1 MKINCQKS
9 QLVEAVSNVQRAVSS
24 KSTLA
29 ALEGI
34 LLKTTEDGDL
44 KLCGYDL
51 ELGITT
57 VIEAQIDEP
66 GEIVLNARL
75 FGDIV
80 RRLPDETVTIIVD
93 EKLITQIFC
102 GPSEFSIVGIP
113 SSEYPELPSVAGAVS
128 VDITSPVLKSMIR
141 QTLFAVA
148 ETDAKPV
155 HTGTLFNIERGE
167 IRLVS
172 VDGYRLAMRTE
183 MINLKF
189 EDQELHFV
197 VPGKTLSEVIKLLP
211 EQDEN
216 VELLIGRRHII
227 FKIEKYSVISRLLE
241 GEFLDYKSAVPGEF
255 TTEVLVNTRKLI
267 ESVERVSLLITDR
280 LKSPVRCIFPEGG
293 DIRLSCVTSIGRAS
307 DELKA
312 VISGPD
318 VEIGFNN
325 RYLLDALR
333 NTDTDQVR
341 IQLTGPISPMKI
353 LPAHGEGFLFL
364 VLPVR
369 LKRD

>member
-1 MKINCQKS
+1 MKIQCQKS

-34 LLKTTEDGDL
+34 LLKTTTNGDL

-57 VIEAQIDEP
+57 VIEAQVDEP
-66 GEIVLNARL
+66 GEVVLSARL

-80 RRLPDETVTIIVD
+80 RRLPDETVTILVD
-93 EKLITQIFC
+93 EKMITQITC

-113 SSEYPELPSVAGAVS
+113 SSEYPELPSVEGAS
-128 VDITSPVLKSMIR
+128 SIDLTSPILKSMIR

-148 ETDAKPV
+148 DTDAKPV
-155 HTGTLFNIERGE
+155 HTGTLFNIENGI

-172 VDGYRLAMRTE
+172 VDGYRLAIIE
-183 MINLKF
+183 KPVKAAKDINFIIPAKTLAEAIKLF
-189 EDQELHFV
+189 TDDDEVVHIAANRRFV
-197 VPGKTLSEVIKLLP
+197 VFSSRT
-211 EQDEN
+211 
-216 VELLIGRRHII
+216 
-227 FKIEKYSVISRLLE
+227 YTVISRLIE
-241 GEFLDYKSAVPGEF
+241 GDFLDYKRVIPEGYHTRVTVDVRDFSNSIERASLII
-255 TTEVLVNTRKLI
+255 TE
-267 ESVERVSLLITDR
+267 R
-280 LKSPVRCIFPEGG
+280 LKNPLRITFDGNITVRCQTTLGK
-293 DIRLSCVTSIGRAS
+293 VV
-307 DELKA
+307 DELDA
-312 VISGPD
+312 EIEGEP

-333 NTDTDQVR
+333 YSRCDKLVFEVS
-341 IQLTGPISPMKI
+341 GPLSPVKV
-353 LPAHGEGFLFL
+353 LPKDGGDFLFL

-369 LKRD
+369 FKND

>member
-1 MKINCQKS
+1 MKIQCQKS

-34 LLKTTEDGDL
+34 LLKTTTNGDL

-57 VIEAQIDEP
+57 VIEAQVDEP
-66 GEIVLNARL
+66 GEVVLSARL

-80 RRLPDETVTIIVD
+80 RRLPDETVTILVD
-93 EKLITQIFC
+93 EKMITQITC

-113 SSEYPELPSVAGAVS
+113 SSEYPELPSVEGAS
-128 VDITSPVLKSMIR
+128 SIDLTSPILKSMIR

-148 ETDAKPV
+148 DTDAKPV
-155 HTGTLFNIERGE
+155 HTGTLFNIENGI

-189 EDQELHFV
+189 EEEDEIRFV

-211 EQDEN
+211 DQDEN
-216 VELLIGRRHII
+216 VEILVGWRHII
-227 FKIEKYSVISRLLE
+227 FKIEKYSVISGFR
-241 GEFLDYKSAVPGEF
+241 GEF
-255 TTEVLVNTRKLI
+255 
-267 ESVERVSLLITDR
+267 
-280 LKSPVRCIFPEGG
+280 
-293 DIRLSCVTSIGRAS
+293 
-307 DELKA
+307 
-312 VISGPD
+312 
-318 VEIGFNN
+318 
-325 RYLLDALR
+325 
-333 NTDTDQVR
+333 
-341 IQLTGPISPMKI
+341 
-353 LPAHGEGFLFL
+353 
-364 VLPVR
+364 
-369 LKRD
+369 

>member
-1 MKINCQKS
+1 MKIQCQKS

-34 LLKTTEDGDL
+34 LLKTTTNGDL

-57 VIEAQIDEP
+57 VIEAQVDEP
-66 GEIVLNARL
+66 GEVVLSARL

-80 RRLPDETVTIIVD
+80 RRLPDETVTILVD
-93 EKLITQIFC
+93 EKMITQITC

-113 SSEYPELPSVAGAVS
+113 SSEYPELPSVEGAS
-128 VDITSPVLKSMIR
+128 SIDLTSPILKSMIR

-148 ETDAKPV
+148 DTDAKPV
-155 HTGTLFNIERGE
+155 HTGTLFNIENGI

-189 EDQELHFV
+189 EEEDEIRFV

-211 EQDEN
+211 DQDEN
-216 VELLIGRRHII
+216 VEILVGRRHII

-241 GEFLDYKSAVPGEF
+241 GEFLDYKAAIPAQF
-255 TTEVLVNTRKLI
+255 TTEVTVNTRNLI
-267 ESVERVSLLITDR
+267 NSVERVSMLITDR
-280 LKSPVRCIFPEGG
+280 LKSPVRWGNFDVGLVMLFAINEGDERMIKIFFDWVSNVVNRPEELAK
-293 DIRLSCVTSIGRAS
+293 IVSSCTYEEFI
-307 DELKA
+307 D
-312 VISGPD
+312 
-318 VEIGFNN
+318 
-325 RYLLDALR
+325 
-333 NTDTDQVR
+333 
-341 IQLTGPISPMKI
+341 KI
-353 LPAHGEGFLFL
+353 MG
-364 VLPVR
+364 
-369 LKRD
+369 